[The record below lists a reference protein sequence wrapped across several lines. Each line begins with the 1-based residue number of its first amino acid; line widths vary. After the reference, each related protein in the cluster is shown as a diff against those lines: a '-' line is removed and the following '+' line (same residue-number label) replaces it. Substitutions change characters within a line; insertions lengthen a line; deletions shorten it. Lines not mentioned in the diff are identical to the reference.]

1 MPEHRDGPGSPSRR
15 PKLQKTRRPRGP
27 REAAP
32 ALQWCLPTERAA
44 PRRSRRSAHFAI
56 GSSPPSGC
64 SPLHLS
70 FMTCPFSLANLPSC
84 VTPKGMATDSVSEPR
99 QHPETRVRSSFAA
112 PTLLLQVNRTQISG
126 VVEVVVYAGF
136 FFLFFFSVQFLSS
149 ELIFLLSVL

>member
-1 MPEHRDGPGSPSRR
+1 
-15 PKLQKTRRPRGP
+15 
-27 REAAP
+27 
-32 ALQWCLPTERAA
+32 
-44 PRRSRRSAHFAI
+44 
-56 GSSPPSGC
+56 
-64 SPLHLS
+64 
-70 FMTCPFSLANLPSC
+70 MTCPFSLANLPSC

-136 FFLFFFSVQFLSS
+136 FLKKFFSVQFLSS